1 MDALGTFTE
10 SEMVENTAVSALC
23 ASIYESIIEACIFEV
38 GDHIYIGDWNI
49 LDYDDSCGDTTSAFD
64 HVVDMSTIEV
74 SGLL

>member
-1 MDALGTFTE
+1 
-10 SEMVENTAVSALC
+10 MVENIAVSALC

-49 LDYDDSCGDTTSAFD
+49 LDFDTSCGDTTADFYP
-64 HVVDMSTIEV
+64 VVDMYTIEV